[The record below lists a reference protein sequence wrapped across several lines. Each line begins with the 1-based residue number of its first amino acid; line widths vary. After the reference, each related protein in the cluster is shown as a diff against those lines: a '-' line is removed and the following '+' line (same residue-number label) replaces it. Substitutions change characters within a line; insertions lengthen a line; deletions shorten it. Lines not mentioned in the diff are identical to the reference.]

1 MGPGIKSAS
10 ETKVK
15 RFFVKNL
22 FEATAS
28 WSADLPRLFG
38 AASDWSVL
46 LHRLLR
52 HPEHRIPV
60 GQHFFVKVEPADF
73 SWPLWALDGGGVA
86 RGVGFTLLLHFRS
99 AFHHACMHCAQ
110 MWELKHSTWTLC
122 SSCFVQHSDSYSV
135 LKRYLFK
142 ITWVVSPLTCRLTPH
157 EGRSLLQVAHGKF
170 SPEMDLGM
178 STKKSCYR
186 FVEGDLLVLNETVLP
201 EVFFALLLL
210 LRLILG
216 DKSLMTPGNW
226 PRRTLSC
233 RQKTKRL
240 LNAH

>member
-99 AFHHACMHCAQ
+99 AFHHVVLHA
-110 MWELKHSTWTLC
+110 LC
-122 SSCFVQHSDSYSV
+122 SDVGIETFYLDVVFLLFCPTFRLVLCPEKVFVQ
-135 LKRYLFK
+135 
-142 ITWVVSPLTCRLTPH
+142 
-157 EGRSLLQVAHGKF
+157 
-170 SPEMDLGM
+170 
-178 STKKSCYR
+178 
-186 FVEGDLLVLNETVLP
+186 N
-201 EVFFALLLL
+201 
-210 LRLILG
+210 
-216 DKSLMTPGNW
+216 N
-226 PRRTLSC
+226 LSC
-233 RQKTKRL
+233 
-240 LNAH
+240 